1 MGKAKTIGRSS
12 SSGRFT
18 TNVAAR
24 ERTVPKS
31 SAAYVYAGGKG
42 EAAYKLSK
50 IIEGSSHKRF
60 SRRSA
65 KTGAFLISA
74 ER

>member
-1 MGKAKTIGRSS
+1 MAKTRSIGRSAKN
-12 SSGRFT
+12 GRYVST
-18 TNVAAR
+18 IAAR
-24 ERTVPKS
+24 ERGVAKS

-50 IIEGSSHKRF
+50 IIEGSSERY
-60 SRRSA
+60 SRRDA
-65 KTGAFLISA
+65 KSGAFVPL